1 MSALDTN
8 RNIQTVLLN
17 DSLIQGLSRYTKVW
31 NSFFGK
37 DTLNCG
43 IRGDK
48 VENLLWRAEKLEFL
62 PAIRQ
67 IVIHCGTNNIEEN
80 TPNDI
85 ANGLRCSAL
94 IIKKKEQRYKYIH
107 TGLLPRD
114 FRETYKR
121 NKIKKVNKLIRE
133 KCSSIS
139 TPRINYIE
147 QDHDWIDEGN
157 CLRIKYYY
165 RDCLHLVELG
175 NKKLSNTIIKAIK
188 HSNLTIP
195 MNTSKYKATT
205 VLTGEDFAPLSRLST
220 KTFNPKFLSITPPH
234 ENTMFSEIVCQTQD
248 SCCTNI
254 ISITK
259 TLLQTITTGYMKSK
273 LKTENLAVFKTCPT
287 TARQRNIT
295 KKKKT
300 PIKKSQIL
308 SNIIS
313 NNIHNDLH
321 HFDND
326 IIVQVDNGNTKTK

>member
-1 MSALDTN
+1 MSALNTN
-8 RNIQTVLLN
+8 RNIHTVLLG
-17 DSLIQGLSRYTKVW
+17 DSIIQGLSRYEKVW
-31 NSFFGK
+31 NSFFRK
-37 DTLNCG
+37 DALNCG
-43 IRGDK
+43 TRGDK
-48 VENLLWRAEKLEFL
+48 VENLLWRAEKLKFP

-85 ANGLRCSAL
+85 ANGLLCSAL
-94 IIKKKEQRYKYIH
+94 IINSRNRATNIYI

-175 NKKLSNTIIKAIK
+175 NNKLSNTIIKAMK
-188 HSNLTIP
+188 HSNLTMS
-195 MNTSKYKATT
+195 MNNSNTT
-205 VLTGEDFAPLSRLST
+205 VLTGEGFPPLSRLST
-220 KTFNPKFLSITPPH
+220 ETFNSKVLFITPPL
-234 ENTMFSEIVCQTQD
+234 ENTLFSEIVRQTQD
-248 SCCTNI
+248 SRCNNI

-259 TLLQTITTGYMKSK
+259 TLSQTITTSHMKSK
-273 LKTENLAVFKTCPT
+273 LKAKNLPVIKTCAT
-287 TARQRNIT
+287 TAR
-295 KKKKT
+295 
-300 PIKKSQIL
+300 
-308 SNIIS
+308 
-313 NNIHNDLH
+313 
-321 HFDND
+321 
-326 IIVQVDNGNTKTK
+326 

>member
-1 MSALDTN
+1 M
-8 RNIQTVLLN
+8 
-17 DSLIQGLSRYTKVW
+17 
-31 NSFFGK
+31 
-37 DTLNCG
+37 
-43 IRGDK
+43 
-48 VENLLWRAEKLEFL
+48 
-62 PAIRQ
+62 
-67 IVIHCGTNNIEEN
+67 
-80 TPNDI
+80 
-85 ANGLRCSAL
+85 
-94 IIKKKEQRYKYIH
+94 YI
-107 TGLLPRD
+107 TGFLPRD

-175 NKKLSNTIIKAIK
+175 NKKLSSTIIKAIK

-205 VLTGEDFAPLSRLST
+205 VLTEEDFPPLSKLST
-220 KTFNPKFLSITPPH
+220 ETFNPKFLSTMPPH
-234 ENTMFSEIVCQTQD
+234 KNTLLSEIVCQTQD
-248 SCCTNI
+248 SHCNNI

-259 TLLQTITTGYMKSK
+259 TILQTITRSCKKSK
-273 LKTENLAVFKTCPT
+273 LKAENLTVIKTCPT
-287 TARQRNIT
+287 TPQHCNIT

-300 PIKKSQIL
+300 PIKELQIL

-313 NNIHNDLH
+313 NNIYNNLP
-321 HFDND
+321 HFDNN
-326 IIVQVDNGNTKTK
+326 IIVQVDNGNTKPKQIQLS

>member
-8 RNIQTVLLN
+8 RNIQTLLLN
-17 DSLIQGLSRYTKVW
+17 DSLTQGLSRYTKVW

-43 IRGDK
+43 LQGDK
-48 VENLLWRAEKLEFL
+48 VQNLLWRAGKLGFP

-67 IVIHCGTNNIEEN
+67 IVIYSGTNNIEEN

-85 ANGLRCSAL
+85 ANGMLCSAL
-94 IIKKKEQRYKYIH
+94 IIKKGTVLQTY
-107 TGLLPRD
+107 TSPLLPDD
-114 FRETYKR
+114 FRETHKR
-121 NKIKKVNKLIRE
+121 NKIKKVIKLIRE

-139 TPRINYIE
+139 TPQINYIE
-147 QDHDWIDEGN
+147 QDRDWIDKGN

-188 HSNLTIP
+188 HSNRSIP

-234 ENTMFSEIVCQTQD
+234 ENTMFSDIVRQTQD

-273 LKTENLAVFKTCPT
+273 LKTENLTVKTCQSRPVQQLRDNVLLPRKRKHQLRNHKFYPTSYPT
-287 TARQRNIT
+287 TYTMTYTIS
-295 KKKKT
+295 KT
-300 PIKKSQIL
+300 I
-308 SNIIS
+308 
-313 NNIHNDLH
+313 
-321 HFDND
+321 
-326 IIVQVDNGNTKTK
+326 